1 VDRDR
6 ALADPEPIDPPIRS
20 PAQPASRATW
30 LRRTGVEPVLRGLG
44 WILVT
49 AADRATLETV
59 SLLADADLR
68 AGRRKAWRQRAARRA
83 VASLGALRGLWVKA
97 GQFAAHRPDVLPLE
111 ASLALADLRDRVPPL
126 GLREITSAVEQ
137 ELGAPIER
145 RFRAF
150 GARPIGAASLAQVH
164 LAELEDGSP
173 VAVKIQYPGL
183 EDALAADRVLVRGAL
198 RVLARLAGHRG
209 FQAEPLVAEFESGLR
224 DELDFRREARFA
236 AEIAANLS
244 GDAAIV
250 VPRVVASHSTRRVLT
265 MEYRPTVR
273 ITDREGLARLGVAGA
288 DVVTIVARAYA
299 RQLFHDGLFH
309 ADPHP
314 GNLFVLDEAAA
325 AENPRVL
332 FVDFGLSR
340 RLTPELRRELRL
352 GVYALIQRDAGAF
365 VSRMQ
370 GLGMIAPGAEPG
382 VRSAVERMFARIGQQ
397 GGALAIQGNAVL
409 SLKDEAKALLRE
421 TPGLQLPHDLLLF
434 ARTLS
439 YVFALGEELDAE
451 VDLMKATLPFLL
463 QFLAEK
469 D

>member
-1 VDRDR
+1 MDRDH
-6 ALADPEPIDPPIRS
+6 ALADPEPIDLPVTPPAS
-20 PAQPASRATW
+20 PASRGTW
-30 LRRTGVEPVLRGLG
+30 RRRTGVEPVLRVLG
-44 WILVT
+44 WIGVT
-49 AADRATLETV
+49 TADRAALEMA
-59 SLLADADLR
+59 SLLASPDLR
-68 AGRRKAWRQRAARRA
+68 ARRRAAWRQRAARRA
-83 VASLGALRGLWVKA
+83 VAVLGALRGLWVKA
-97 GQFAAHRPDVLPLE
+97 GQFAAHRADVLPLE
-111 ASLALADLRDRVPPL
+111 VSRALAGLRDRVPPL
-126 GLREITSAVEQ
+126 GLLEIRSVVER
-137 ELGAPIER
+137 ELGAPLER
-145 RFRAF
+145 HFRTF
-150 GARPIGAASLAQVH
+150 GTRPIGAASLAQVH
-164 LAELEDGSP
+164 VAELEDGSP

-183 EDALAADRVLVRGAL
+183 EDSLAVDLVLVRGAL
-198 RVLARLAGHRG
+198 RVLARLTGRRG
-209 FQAEPLVAEFESGLR
+209 LDAEPLLAEFESGLR

-236 AEIAANLS
+236 REIATNLA
-244 GDAAIV
+244 GDPAIV
-250 VPRVVASHSTRRVLT
+250 VPQIVASHSTRRVLT

-314 GNLFVLDEAAA
+314 GNLFVLDEAEA
-325 AENPRVL
+325 AESPRVL

-352 GVYALIQRDAGAF
+352 GVYALIQRDADAF

-382 VRSAVERMFARIGQQ
+382 VRSAVVRMFARIGQE

-451 VDLMKATLPFLL
+451 VDLMKVTVPFLL